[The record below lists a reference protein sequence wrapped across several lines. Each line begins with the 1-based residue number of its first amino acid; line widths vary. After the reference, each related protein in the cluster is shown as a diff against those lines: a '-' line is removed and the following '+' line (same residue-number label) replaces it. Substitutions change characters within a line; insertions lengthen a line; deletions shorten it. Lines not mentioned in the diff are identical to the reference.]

1 LRAFAVAGVS
11 HRRALFFP
19 GTAVGIASFVAPLYL
34 SEIAPQSIRGALIS
48 LYQLMITI
56 GIVLA
61 FLGGARRREIGK

>member
-1 LRAFAVAGVS
+1 
-11 HRRALFFP
+11 
-19 GTAVGIASFVAPLYL
+19 VGIASFVAPLYL

-61 FLGGARRREIGK
+61 FLGGARLREIGK